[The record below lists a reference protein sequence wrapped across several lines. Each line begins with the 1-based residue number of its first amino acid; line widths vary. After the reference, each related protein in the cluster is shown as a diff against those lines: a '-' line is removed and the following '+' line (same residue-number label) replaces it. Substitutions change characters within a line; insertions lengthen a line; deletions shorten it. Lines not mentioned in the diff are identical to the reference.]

1 MVVRQAR
8 WLGFAR
14 RWSALMLI
22 CGLFV
27 PAAGC
32 ESEEQYYHRLH
43 GPTDAAVLPPGD
55 IFEVPVG
62 YVPNYRTGRIAKL
75 DLKRIDLLVE
85 EQVASWLD
93 APYLPCGADR
103 VLDQIV
109 VVSDG
114 STRIEVFV
122 SDNRNDQILRVPHV
136 RPDGEGSFTFIDV
149 LWTVPI
155 LLGPDGSELS
165 DGPILD
171 SLVVR
176 QGYAT
181 TEDWTLTYHNQS
193 WVVTGTA
200 SGIQQQEAIPG
211 LAYETDGEELGF
223 TILHDGVDVEE
234 GTSFVFSTD
243 TGIEAFDV
251 PGVVSDMKVTPDG
264 SLLVASVFSYDGNG
278 GLFVIRPDPLILA
291 DDMAWIDLPAG
302 TIPENIGLHADGNAF
317 FVADSSDANRVLLV
331 TFAEGD
337 LDSFV
342 IEEIPV
348 TEPVFDVAHSR
359 DPDFDYL
366 FAAAAYGE
374 TVEIIDLDSGDP
386 VDTNVWTE
394 EVDPVLVGSLIT
406 GLEATNEPLSV
417 RALTPTGHPGEA
429 YAVVASTYAGY
440 MHVIEADTGCQTWET
455 AYGPYLE
462 YMDLG
467 STVIYH
473 DVGPTNDTILLAD
486 PITAESVSI
495 NPCGGIAHDQSWT
508 LRFEE
513 ATQDW
518 EVEGVISG
526 IQEGRARE
534 NLRYVSDD
542 GEISFVIASG
552 ARATSDGDWIQFS
565 INDGV
570 SPVQV
575 LELPADPVIYTDV
588 YDFREG
594 SWWTHKEREIALLPN
609 TGNDVVVWIH
619 VEGYGSGGLK
629 YFR

>member
-1 MVVRQAR
+1 MA
-8 WLGFAR
+8 WMIPALLLTFGMGILG
-14 RWSALMLI
+14 S
-22 CGLFV
+22 
-27 PAAGC
+27 GC
-32 ESEEQYYHRLH
+32 EAEEQYYHRLH
-43 GPTDAAVLPPGD
+43 GPTDAAVLPAGD

-103 VLDQIV
+103 VLDQIA

-136 RPDGEGSFTFIDV
+136 RPDGAGGFTFIDV

-165 DGPILD
+165 AGPILD
-171 SLVVR
+171 GLEVR

-193 WVVTGTA
+193 WVVSGTA

-211 LAYETDGEELGF
+211 LAYETDNEELAF
-223 TILHDGVDVEE
+223 TVLHDGESVEE

-251 PGVVSDMKVTPDG
+251 PGVVSDIKVTPDG
-264 SLLVASVFSYDGNG
+264 SLVVASVFSYDGNG

-291 DDMAWIDLPAG
+291 DDMAWIELPAG
-302 TIPENIGLHADGNAF
+302 TVPENLGLHRDGNTLF
-317 FVADSSDANRVLLV
+317 IADSSDANRVLEV
-331 TFAEGD
+331 AFSEGD
-337 LDSFV
+337 LESFV
-342 IEEIPV
+342 TEEIPV
-348 TEPVFDVAHSR
+348 SEPVFDVAHSR
-359 DPDFDYL
+359 DPESNYL

-386 VDTNVWTE
+386 VDSNLWTP

-406 GLEATNEPLSV
+406 GLEASNETLAMRS
-417 RALTPTGHPGEA
+417 LTPAGRPEET

-440 MHVIEADTGCQTWET
+440 MHVIEADTGCQAWET
-455 AYGPYLE
+455 SYGPYLE

-467 STVIYH
+467 STVVYH
-473 DVGPTNDTILLAD
+473 DVGPTNDTTLLAD
-486 PITAESVSI
+486 PVTAESVSI
-495 NPCGGIAHDQSWT
+495 NPCGGIAHDQNWT
-508 LRFEE
+508 LRFDEG
-513 ATQDW
+513 TQDW
-518 EVEGVISG
+518 EVEGAISG

-534 NLRYVSDD
+534 NLRYVSDE

-565 INDGV
+565 VNDGV

-594 SWWTHKEREIALLPN
+594 AWWEHNEREIALVPN